1 MTKENNDI
9 ERIIDGFT
17 LFDDEL
23 MSRVF
28 DENIKAAEYL
38 LRTILNRDDI
48 RVKSTKGEY
57 VIKSSEVGGKGVR
70 LDIKAEEINGKAF
83 DVEVQKDSEGAHVR
97 RARYNSSM
105 IDSRM
110 LAENE
115 DYKDMKDSYVIFIY
129 RKDKYR
135 CKLPVY
141 HINRYVEET
150 GKPFGDGS
158 HIIYVNGRYEGN
170 DELGR
175 MLHDFKCTNAKDVYN
190 NTLAEGIRYFKETE
204 EGREDMSDAVVK
216 YGDKREKSGE
226 KRGEKR
232 GERKTKLIDVKNLM
246 ETMTLTV
253 EQALDA
259 LKINEKKEREAIIKA
274 VRG

>member
-175 MLHDFKCTNAKDVYN
+175 MLHDFKCTNA
-190 NTLAEGIRYFKETE
+190 
-204 EGREDMSDAVVK
+204 
-216 YGDKREKSGE
+216 
-226 KRGEKR
+226 
-232 GERKTKLIDVKNLM
+232 
-246 ETMTLTV
+246 
-253 EQALDA
+253 
-259 LKINEKKEREAIIKA
+259 
-274 VRG
+274 